1 MGQHR
6 SLLLFSWPL
15 AYTLIV
21 LYLFYVPLR
30 DSTVLLCLCVL
41 CVVSCVERHTLAT
54 THHIGQVWMAG
65 GISHSVMRCW
75 WAMHSY
81 SLIPWSQSKY
91 NQFCL
96 CLITWKLRLYNEM
109 HLYLV
114 HHQVETFHTG
124 ELIFSQPPSKDYQ
137 FIKNVLAWHGGICLQ
152 YQHSGW
158 DRRFVNLRLTSA
170 MEVRPD
176 LVGDYY
182 TLTVQCSCCAFE
194 LHCSF

>member
-1 MGQHR
+1 MC
-6 SLLLFSWPL
+6 LYVTPL
-15 AYTLIV
+15 YSFV
-21 LYLFYVPLR
+21 F
-30 DSTVLLCLCVL
+30 
-41 CVVSCVERHTLAT
+41 VSCVLSAALRDTHWLPHIILGRSEWREAFPILWWGVDGQCIHT
-54 THHIGQVWMAG
+54 HWFPGV
-65 GISHSVMRCW
+65 
-75 WAMHSY
+75 
-81 SLIPWSQSKY
+81 SQSTIR
-91 NQFCL
+91 FCL

-137 FIKNVLAWHGGICLQ
+137 FIKNVLAGHGGICLQ